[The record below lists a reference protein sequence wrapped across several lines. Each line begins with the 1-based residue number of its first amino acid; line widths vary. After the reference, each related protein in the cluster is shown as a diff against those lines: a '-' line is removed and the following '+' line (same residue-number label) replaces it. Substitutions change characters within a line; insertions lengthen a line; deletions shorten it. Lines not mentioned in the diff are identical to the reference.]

1 LQCGRYCKATGT
13 GSSFTGQMAEKDCD
27 FENAFVNADISP
39 SVTIISA
46 IMQLVDMRQL
56 MTTQQ

>member
-1 LQCGRYCKATGT
+1 
-13 GSSFTGQMAEKDCD
+13 MAEKDCD